1 VLGEGDF
8 GLGRLPRPRK
18 FPRNHHFVLGERIER
33 NLYDLLKIQIGK
45 LIGGW
50 LKSSGGIWGA
60 ALFRRFVFA

>member
-1 VLGEGDF
+1 VLA
-8 GLGRLPRPRK
+8 
-18 FPRNHHFVLGERIER
+18 ERIER

-50 LKSSGGIWGA
+50 LKSSGGIWSA